1 MFGLKMGE
9 LLIIFL
15 VILVLFGGTKL
26 PQLGSSLGQ
35 AIRNFKKGFGA
46 DAGEAQAEAQRTGR
60 ARSRRLR
67 TRASTGAALPPRPA
81 RTPEAHTRD
90 RALRTLARLG
100 RSAGSPRSVDD
111 LLAVVEPS
119 RMAWYRWVQAFR
131 FTFSVGV
138 SSPDSWVKSWS
149 ITWNRLSWL

>member
-46 DAGEAQAEAQRTGR
+46 DADAQAEAQR
-60 ARSRRLR
+60 R
-67 TRASTGAALPPRPA
+67 TRSPR
-81 RTPEAHTRD
+81 
-90 RALRTLARLG
+90 RLG
-100 RSAGSPRSVDD
+100 REQVAARRPLPKATDGTSGAGRAHPASGAAED
-111 LLAVVEPS
+111 A
-119 RMAWYRWVQAFR
+119 
-131 FTFSVGV
+131 
-138 SSPDSWVKSWS
+138 
-149 ITWNRLSWL
+149 